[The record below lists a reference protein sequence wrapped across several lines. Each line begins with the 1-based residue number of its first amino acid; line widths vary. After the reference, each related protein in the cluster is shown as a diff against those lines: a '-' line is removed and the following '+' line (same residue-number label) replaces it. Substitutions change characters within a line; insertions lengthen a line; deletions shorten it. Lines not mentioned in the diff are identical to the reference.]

1 MEFNENVPISKRN
14 EKEKTKATKKET
26 AKKEVKYF
34 KQCIEAKEKIYG
46 PYHSSTLL
54 AYRKLGLVYLHY
66 GYRKQ
71 ALQYFDKAFNQV
83 IKKLENTEKDAQIIK
98 NEFAD
103 LNHEIENLYYID
115 GLTGLYSR
123 EYFHNKIEQIID
135 EQKTTQIPYS
145 VMIIEIDNLD
155 RINRDFSYKTGDEII
170 KQSALLIAKEVNN
183 GNILCKYNSD
193 SFIVLLPGKNADTT
207 IELASRIKS
216 IIINNTFKHLQ
227 KEIQSTI
234 SIGIAEH
241 HPPRLINFYNLIH
254 EAKQALLTAKKNGG
268 NRIQKA
274 ISQDNC
280 MSYISSL
287 KSF

>member
-1 MEFNENVPISKRN
+1 MEFNENMPISKEN
-14 EKEKTKATKKET
+14 DKEKTKATKKET

-34 KQCIEAKEKIYG
+34 KECIEAKEKIYG
-46 PYHSSTLL
+46 TYHNSTIL
-54 AYRKLGLVYLHY
+54 AYRKLALVYLHY

-71 ALQYFDKAFNQV
+71 ALQYFDKAFNLLS
-83 IKKLENTEKDAQIIK
+83 KKLENTEKDTQIIK

-103 LNHEIENLYYID
+103 LNHEIENLYFID

-123 EYFHNKIEQIID
+123 EYFHNAIEQIID

-155 RINRDFSYKTGDEII
+155 RINRNFSYKTGDEII

-193 SFIVLLPGKNADTT
+193 SFIVLLPDKNADTT

-216 IIINNTFKHLQ
+216 IIINNTFKYLQ

-280 MSYISSL
+280 MSYISNL
-287 KSF
+287 KTF